1 MVYLKETI
9 RSNED
14 LLLMLDSLLRE
25 PAGFWNEFYSNREK
39 GIPFFVNKPDEN
51 LVGYFN
57 EGIIKPGNV
66 LELGSGP
73 GRNAIYFAEKGCRVD
88 AVDLSEESIEWAKER
103 AKERG
108 VEVNFIH
115 NNIFDIQIKEGTY
128 DIVYDSGCFH
138 HIAPHRRRNYIE
150 LVLKALRP
158 GGHFAITC
166 FVEGGEFGGSDITD
180 WEVYRQR
187 SLNGGLGFTE
197 EKLRIIFDSLEE
209 IEIRRMK
216 EAKETDE
223 VFGVSALFTSLFR
236 KK

>member
-1 MVYLKETI
+1 MRETI
-9 RSNED
+9 RTNED
-14 LLLMLDSLLRE
+14 ILDMLDSLLRE
-25 PAGFWNEFYSNREK
+25 PTGFWNEFYSDREK

-51 LVGYFN
+51 LVGYFTK
-57 EGIIKPGNV
+57 GLMKPGNV

-73 GRNAIYFAEKGCRVD
+73 GRNAIYFAVQGCHVD
-88 AVDLSEESIEWAKER
+88 AVDLSEESINWATEWAN
-103 AKERG
+103 ERG

-115 NNIFDIQIKEGTY
+115 SNIFDVQIAEGTY

-138 HIAPHRRRNYIE
+138 HIAPHRRNNYLE
-150 LVLKALRP
+150 LVRKALKP

-166 FVEGGEFGGSDITD
+166 FVEGGELGGSDITD

-197 EKLRIIFDSLEE
+197 EKLRTIFADFEE
-209 IEIRRMK
+209 VEIRRM
-216 EAKETDE
+216 EAMTKDE
-223 VFGVSALFTSLFR
+223 ELFGMSALWAALFR